1 MTTLPTLLAFALA
14 AGPFAAPGPRIPA
27 DPQDTAQEGA
37 KKESQ
42 SSLAPGDASLERI
55 QKKLMRD
62 PAIKLDKQ
70 PTEGNRG
77 LPTFRVEVDAPALTI
92 EQILGPDFLRG
103 PVPATGMTH
112 QEFLDLVTPKDVRG
126 YAAFTNKEGI
136 TVALTSTALQ
146 WALKTAIEEWRNAK
160 DERAR
165 EAARKEVDEAL
176 AALRKAR
183 RDAGLPD
190 K

>member
-1 MTTLPTLLAFALA
+1 MTTRLVLLVSVFA
-14 AGPFAAPGPRIPA
+14 AGPFLSGVLPAIAAH
-27 DPQDTAQEGA
+27 QNA
-37 KKESQ
+37 KQATPPKPPEPSE
-42 SSLAPGDASLERI
+42 ASLERI
-55 QKKLMRD
+55 QRKLMRD

-70 PTEGNRG
+70 PPDPDRG
-77 LPTFRVEVDAPALTI
+77 LPRFRVQVDAPALTI

-112 QEFLDLVTPKDVRG
+112 QEFLDLVTPTDVRG

-146 WALKTAIEEWRNAK
+146 WALKSALEEWRGAK

-165 EAARKEVDEAL
+165 EAARKEVEETL

-183 RDAGLPD
+183 REAGLPD

>member
-1 MTTLPTLLAFALA
+1 MTAEP
-14 AGPFAAPGPRIPA
+14 AGITS
-27 DPQDTAQEGA
+27 PQDATQAPARQTD
-37 KKESQ
+37 
-42 SSLAPGDASLERI
+42 PGDASLERI

-62 PAIKLDKQ
+62 PAIKVDKL
-70 PTEGNRG
+70 PEGDRG
-77 LPTFRVEVDAPALTI
+77 LPTFRVQVDAPKLTI
-92 EQILGPDFLRG
+92 EEILGPDFQRG

-112 QEFLDLVTPKDVRG
+112 QEFLDLVTPVDVRG

-146 WALKTAIEEWRNAK
+146 WALKSALEELRNAK

-165 EAARKEVDEAL
+165 EAARKEVQEAL
-176 AALRKAR
+176 DALRKAR
-183 RDAGLPD
+183 REAGQPD

>member
-1 MTTLPTLLAFALA
+1 MRMRSLLSLAAAGWLLAA
-14 AGPFAAPGPRIPA
+14 APAVFAAPQNVTQTAPA
-27 DPQDTAQEGA
+27 NQAEPSA
-37 KKESQ
+37 
-42 SSLAPGDASLERI
+42 ASLERI
-55 QKKLMRD
+55 QKRLMQD

-70 PTEGNRG
+70 PIDGGRG
-77 LPTFRVEVDAPALTI
+77 LPTFRVQVDAPALTV

-103 PVPATGMTH
+103 PVPATSMTH

-126 YAAFTNKEGI
+126 YAAFTNEEGI

-146 WALKTAIEEWRNAK
+146 WALKHALEQWRNAK

-165 EAARKEVDEAL
+165 EAARREVDDAL

-183 RDAGLPD
+183 RDAGLPAR
-190 K
+190 

>member
-1 MTTLPTLLAFALA
+1 MTNSSAVLLCLLAVSVPMPVADVA
-14 AGPFAAPGPRIPA
+14 HAAP
-27 DPQDTAQEGA
+27 QEA
-37 KKESQ
+37 AHTSPKPPEPSE
-42 SSLAPGDASLERI
+42 ASLERI

-62 PAIKLDKQ
+62 PAIKVDQQ
-70 PTEGNRG
+70 PAGGDRG
-77 LPTFRVEVDAPALTI
+77 LPTFRVQVDAPKLTI

-103 PVPATGMTH
+103 PVPAAGMTH
-112 QEFLDLVTPKDVRG
+112 QEFLDLVTPTDVRG

-146 WALKTAIEEWRNAK
+146 WALKSALEELRNAK

-165 EAARKEVDEAL
+165 EEARKEVTDALEAL
-176 AALRKAR
+176 RQAR
-183 RDAGLPD
+183 RDAGLRD

>member
-1 MTTLPTLLAFALA
+1 MIISMFLVSSLAVGSSVAVT
-14 AGPFAAPGPRIPA
+14 PA
-27 DPQDTAQEGA
+27 SFP
-37 KKESQ
+37 ESQ
-42 SSLAPGDASLERI
+42 STQRSPPAQVEPSDASLERI
-55 QKKLMRD
+55 QKKLMQD

-70 PTEGNRG
+70 PAEGRG
-77 LPTFRVEVDAPALTI
+77 APTFRVRVDAPALTV
-92 EQILGPDFLRG
+92 EQIFGPDFLRG
-103 PVPATGMTH
+103 PVPASSMTH

-136 TVALTSTALQ
+136 TVALTSAALQ
-146 WALKTAIEEWRNAK
+146 LALKHALEEWRTAK

-165 EAARKEVDEAL
+165 EAARKDVEDAV
-176 AALRKAR
+176 AALRRAR